1 MALGTAHVA
10 LAYYAVKHKVV
21 ERLARWFATK
31 ISDGALQ
38 TALKSFCM
46 PARLQR
52 ILLVLTLISG
62 TIHCFVATHIVRYLS
77 GGRAKPSALIMLLV
91 AFNHSPLTALWRF
104 LTVPFRVTPDLMILG
119 QARGGTTTTAR
130 YLEQFPGAHQ
140 PYTYLKTEFIN
151 NKESLYFSG
160 VYARLIN
167 PVLYKM
173 VFPTIFEKWWC
184 QLRGKPFFAYDAS
197 ATSLTAPWVPAM
209 MKKVNPNMKFIV
221 CLREPISQNV
231 SWYNFEKALVAEFV
245 KYGAKSVPAKD
256 TMRDAWEYS
265 ISEET
270 NRIYNEGE
278 NITGNFL
285 TTGEHGM
292 FGIRQSG
299 ALSQMGNYVH
309 DLNRYLKHFD
319 LSQFTFIN
327 QTEDLSAAGSPD
339 TIRRMAGALPRDAA
353 ACVTEDVVAD
363 LSKCTLLKNANTKR
377 CPSSSD
383 PVLIAEM
390 QKYYAP
396 LNKELESMIGRNLK
410 WDYAPTEEQESK
422 AY

>member
-1 MALGTAHVA
+1 MRGPGTAHLA
-10 LAYYAVKHKVV
+10 LAYFVVKF
-21 ERLARWFATK
+21 RLAEK
-31 ISDGALQ
+31 IAAHLSNG
-38 TALKSFCM
+38 TALRRVLMKRPPSWL
-46 PARLQR
+46 RKV
-52 ILLVLTLISG
+52 LLCLTLLSG
-62 TIHCFVATHIVRYLS
+62 TIHYFMVTHIVRFLS
-77 GGRAKPSALIMLLV
+77 GGRASL
-91 AFNHSPLTALWRF
+91 SPLLGVLASATDTVHDPLIALWRF

-140 PYTYLKTEFIN
+140 PYTYVKTEFVC
-151 NKESLYFSG
+151 NKESLYCSG
-160 VYARLIN
+160 VYQRLIN
-167 PVLYKM
+167 PMLYKM

-184 QLRGKPFFAYDAS
+184 QLRGKPFFAYDAN

-231 SWYNFEKALVAEFV
+231 SWYNFDKALVTEFV
-245 KYGAKSVPAKD
+245 ALGATPVPHSD
-256 TMRDAWEYS
+256 TMREAWEFS

-270 NRIYNEGE
+270 NRIYNVNESVH
-278 NITGNFL
+278 GNFL
-285 TTGEHGM
+285 QTSNGL

-396 LNKELESMIGRNLK
+396 LNKELESMIGRDLK
-410 WDYAPTEEQESK
+410 WDYRPNEASEGKTR
-422 AY
+422 